1 MAALVKRACDAY
13 GRFHY
18 NKWVMIIRYNEKY
31 GAT

>member
-1 MAALVKRACDAY
+1 MASILKCLSDAY

-18 NKWVMIIRYNEKY
+18 NKWVLIIRYNEKY